1 MNREDELNKTF
12 PLEDGTTY
20 IQSIDKANEP
30 TGVGGESIK
39 ENFID
44 SKIKQMNKPK
54 VTIDELH
61 TFLTNVIEL
70 KVGIRRKI
78 VALKDF
84 INKIE
89 SDSSPIKENFIDS
102 SVSQSGSWDD
112 NKIHTEQDFMYNWIR
127 KHSGK

>member
-1 MNREDELNKTF
+1 MNREDELNKQF

-20 IQSIDKANEP
+20 IQSLDKSNEP

-89 SDSSPIKENFIDS
+89 SDSS
-102 SVSQSGSWDD
+102 VSQSGNWDD